1 MDGYFY
7 ATFDGTG
14 YPEGAS
20 VNGRVTGLTPLSNH
34 SFSISARNGV
44 NQHCLAQNDCDWS
57 DAVHNVVQ
65 LPDTPDAPDK
75 DGNHAKVFEYGDPN
89 LSRASSKGKA
99 SSRICVDC
107 FLDRC
112 CEHWTL
118 LEILEEDQILQAFG
132 SWDANGDGNIE
143 LDEFVQMIS
152 HANPDVKQAK
162 ITRAF
167 AAASGSGDYVD
178 KSRLATALLT
188 HGLQLVDKPKD
199 GDNQASGPGPEGE
212 TFTPPPAGAAE

>member
-1 MDGYFY
+1 MTKAEIFRKAWKLAGKKDGNKTSKQDASEMRALRSFE
-7 ATFDGTG
+7 ATIQDFLDG
-14 YPEGAS
+14 
-20 VNGRVTGLTPLSNH
+20 N
-34 SFSISARNGV
+34 
-44 NQHCLAQNDCDWS
+44 
-57 DAVHNVVQ
+57 